1 MVVACLNA
9 LRKECLPCRK
19 HVEEFAWMFAC
30 MHVLV
35 AFFGLG
41 FKIRLCSGAI
51 GPDTIQSNGYTLRC
65 NVRILEHLH
74 AAAGQTRRSVPHEAL
89 VRAVNFPATCAESV
103 ATTSMPSTQGVKAR
117 R

>member
-51 GPDTIQSNGYTLRC
+51 GPDTI
-65 NVRILEHLH
+65 
-74 AAAGQTRRSVPHEAL
+74 
-89 VRAVNFPATCAESV
+89 
-103 ATTSMPSTQGVKAR
+103 
-117 R
+117 